1 MSFPLGEALFY
12 GQLSLNREYIML
24 RTLLLTSLIFTS
36 TVYANPFGDA
46 EKGKVKAPSC
56 VYCHGTNGLSSN
68 DAYPNLA
75 GQSPKYLYDSMKAYQ
90 DGLRTG
96 PLAEM
101 MKAQLRMLNDEDLRD
116 VAAFFS
122 EQSGD

>member
-1 MSFPLGEALFY
+1 
-12 GQLSLNREYIML
+12 ML

-68 DAYPNLA
+68 GAYPNLA

>member
-1 MSFPLGEALFY
+1 
-12 GQLSLNREYIML
+12 ML

-36 TVYANPFGDA
+36 TVYANPFGDP

-75 GQSPKYLYDSMKAYQ
+75 DQSPKYLYDSMKAYQ

>member
-1 MSFPLGEALFY
+1 MSFPLGEALLY
-12 GQLSLNREYIML
+12 GQLSLNRESIML
-24 RTLLLTSLIFTS
+24 RPLLLTSLIFTS

-116 VAAFFS
+116 VAAFFA

>member
-12 GQLSLNREYIML
+12 AQLSLNRESIML

-116 VAAFFS
+116 VAAFFA

>member
-1 MSFPLGEALFY
+1 
-12 GQLSLNREYIML
+12 ML

-90 DGLRTG
+90 DGLRTR